1 MALFGKKKEKN
12 EPVPSTPSAAEE
24 MRAAHQK
31 LEETRVS
38 LDEIAERLKEIRTQ
52 AVQSK
57 VIRAAK
63 SNENMLRD
71 KAAAKAIADA
81 EAKDLD
87 SKTFDKSGI
96 KDKELYLTMDDL
108 PRYDSSITEFIKM
121 FSNISSA
128 AVVATGGEAIN
139 PYLSDYVLKL
149 QAALEDGQ
157 KLKAD
162 ACLDALKYAFKVAY
176 KKEDESD
183 PEKLAK
189 LREEKV
195 VFIRDT
201 CKNLLDTIDAYYGG
215 LTDLANAEKAHK
227 QSFDV
232 FVAQSDKLNEVPP
245 EEARKIDTLGF
256 KRAMDELP
264 PGDNARKYFST
275 VMAAHQAA
283 AMVLFDD
290 MTVESLLM
298 HLEYLDGSIR
308 ELIKECRKAYNLQGK
323 TFNFV
328 EHRKNIESLRN
339 KSLNRVHDLQQQ
351 VITSAQS
358 NEELIS
364 RINELASNPE
374 MGMMIENSMSTI
386 KRMNNLIRKNEQFD
400 QNLAKMRDD
409 IAAEK
414 QRIENERQ
422 KREIENDMQT
432 NEPILADMG

>member
-1 MALFGKKKEKN
+1 
-12 EPVPSTPSAAEE
+12 
-24 MRAAHQK
+24 
-31 LEETRVS
+31 
-38 LDEIAERLKEIRTQ
+38 
-52 AVQSK
+52 
-57 VIRAAK
+57 
-63 SNENMLRD
+63 
-71 KAAAKAIADA
+71 
-81 EAKDLD
+81 
-87 SKTFDKSGI
+87 
-96 KDKELYLTMDDL
+96 
-108 PRYDSSITEFIKM
+108 
-121 FSNISSA
+121 
-128 AVVATGGEAIN
+128 
-139 PYLSDYVLKL
+139 
-149 QAALEDGQ
+149 
-157 KLKAD
+157 
-162 ACLDALKYAFKVAY
+162 
-176 KKEDESD
+176 
-183 PEKLAK
+183 
-189 LREEKV
+189 
-195 VFIRDT
+195 
-201 CKNLLDTIDAYYGG
+201 
-215 LTDLANAEKAHK
+215 
-227 QSFDV
+227 
-232 FVAQSDKLNEVPP
+232 
-245 EEARKIDTLGF
+245 
-256 KRAMDELP
+256 
-264 PGDNARKYFST
+264 
-275 VMAAHQAA
+275 
-283 AMVLFDD
+283 MVLYDD

-422 KREIENDMQT
+422 QREIENDMQT